1 MLNNYA
7 AAFRALFEQLLYVR
21 HAQLCFWTVTPMNG
35 ASCLIHLLLLQSLS
49 VSLASSGLARTV
61 R

>member
-21 HAQLCFWTVTPMNG
+21 HAQLCFWTVTPVNG
-35 ASCLIHLLLLQSLS
+35 ASYLIHPLLLPSFS
-49 VSLASSGLARTV
+49 VTLASGGLARTV

>member
-1 MLNNYA
+1 MLDNYA

-21 HAQLCFWTVTPMNG
+21 HAQLCFWAVTPVNG
-35 ASCLIHLLLLQSLS
+35 SCLIQLLLQSFSLT
-49 VSLASSGLARTV
+49 LASSGLARTL